1 MLTLFQQFNGS
12 TRLIPTEP
20 YYKQKDAFFSYYII
34 NLFLG
39 YELHYKS
46 MLMIFKGNDEYFIVN
61 ISLLSLVNYK
71 GHRILFL
78 VLCKIQSRED
88 LKISMERYDCS
99 SNARY
104 FTVKF
109 RPTLTYDNLDNF
121 FRFIQFFNFFFTQ
134 KPDHS
139 YMRYKTDVYI

>member
-1 MLTLFQQFNGS
+1 M
-12 TRLIPTEP
+12 
-20 YYKQKDAFFSYYII
+20 
-34 NLFLG
+34 
-39 YELHYKS
+39 
-46 MLMIFKGNDEYFIVN
+46 N
-61 ISLLSLVNYK
+61 ISLLSLFNYK
-71 GHRILFL
+71 GYRILLLILFQIL
-78 VLCKIQSRED
+78 SRED

-121 FRFIQFFNFFFTQ
+121 FRFIQFFIFFFTQ
-134 KPDHS
+134 KPDQS